1 MKAIYPLKPLT
12 NRSLK
17 RGYLHEVDKIANQ
30 IDDIQVKFEYAV
42 FHAPES
48 VTYQDIYD
56 YFLSEWK
63 QLVEKIIEVYKLK
76 YCFIDLHYFETKYK
90 PIEKQ
95 FKRRA

>member
-1 MKAIYPLKPLT
+1 MKAIHPLKPLT
-12 NRSLK
+12 NRKIK
-17 RGYLHEVDKIANQ
+17 RAYLHEVDKIANQ
-30 IDDIQVKFEYAV
+30 IDDIQLKFEYAV
-42 FHAPES
+42 FHAPKS
-48 VTYQDIYD
+48 VTYQDIYY

-63 QLVEKIIEVYKLK
+63 QLVKKIIDVYRLK